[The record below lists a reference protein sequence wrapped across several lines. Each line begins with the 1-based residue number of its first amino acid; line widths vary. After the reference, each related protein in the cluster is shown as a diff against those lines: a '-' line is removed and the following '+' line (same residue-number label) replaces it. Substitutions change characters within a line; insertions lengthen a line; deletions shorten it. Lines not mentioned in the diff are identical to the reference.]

1 MQRYLLGSLVL
12 LAAFA
17 VGCGSQDPVA
27 PTSVSAQSAATVA
40 AGPTPADAPPAPAPT
55 PTPTPAPDPAP
66 APAPAPAPTTV
77 VYAATV
83 TSVHWYGAPLFPSPA
98 FTVTRYADH
107 IHFEESGVDL
117 PIVTQHA
124 PLSGDFSAG
133 DSRGVGLFSIL
144 NGTLWTFSGSAGLG
158 SGPIA
163 VK

>member
-1 MQRYLLGSLVL
+1 MHRYVLGSLVL
-12 LAAFA
+12 LAGFA
-17 VGCGSQDPVA
+17 VGCGSQNPVA
-27 PTSVSAQSAATVA
+27 PTSVSAQSAATVTS
-40 AGPTPADAPPAPAPT
+40 GPTPTDAPPTPPPAPT
-55 PTPTPAPDPAP
+55 PTPLPAP
-66 APAPAPAPTTV
+66 APAPAPATV

-83 TSVHWYGAPLFPSPA
+83 TNVHWYGAPLFPSPA

-124 PLSGDFSAG
+124 PLTGDFSAG
-133 DSRGVGLFSIL
+133 DSRGVGLFSII
-144 NGTLWTFSGSAGLG
+144 NGTMWTFSGSAGLG